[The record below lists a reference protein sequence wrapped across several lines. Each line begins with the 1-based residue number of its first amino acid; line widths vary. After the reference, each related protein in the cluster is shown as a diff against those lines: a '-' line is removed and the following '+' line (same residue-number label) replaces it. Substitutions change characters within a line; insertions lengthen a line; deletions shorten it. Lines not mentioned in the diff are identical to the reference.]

1 MASNM
6 ISTIISILRYCQ
18 RANHFL
24 HTRAVISAA
33 IVAHPEAI
41 QGAGSVRDTAEKQNV
56 RMLGDDGF
64 ENGMHAAVVV
74 LHPLLPVVRSAVRV
88 TVTGEATGIEVN
100 GWTRMATT
108 QHSPASVIGNR
119 VQSI

>member
-6 ISTIISILRYCQ
+6 ISTTVSILRYCQ
-18 RANHFL
+18 RANQFL
-24 HTRAVISAA
+24 HTRDVISAA
-33 IVAHPEAI
+33 IVARHEVI

-56 RMLGDDGF
+56 RILGDDVSGI
-64 ENGMHAAVVV
+64 GMHAAVVV

-88 TVTGEATGIEVN
+88 TVTAAATEREVN

-108 QHSPASVIGNR
+108 QHSPAIVIGNR